1 MVRRDR
7 SLLASLLK
15 FIHLFPALLFL
26 ALAQG
31 WADGLA
37 KLKIGKYELIA
48 EVAVTNQ
55 EQATGLMNRPSLGP
69 DQGMLFIFDHPKEA
83 SFWMRNT
90 SIPLDLA
97 YLDEKGEILEILPL
111 VPFEE
116 KPVNSK
122 SNKVAYALE
131 VNRDWFSS
139 RSLKAGQKIEGLPV
153 K

>member
-1 MVRRDR
+1 LKVIR
-7 SLLASLLK
+7 LL
-15 FIHLFPALLFL
+15 PVLFL
-26 ALAQG
+26 PLACV

-37 KLKIGKYELIA
+37 KLKIGSHELIVELA
-48 EVAVTNQ
+48 ITDQ
-55 EQATGLMNRPSLGP
+55 EQMTGLMNRGSLGT
-69 DQGMLFIFDHPKEA
+69 DQGMLFVFDHPKEA
-83 SFWMRNT
+83 SFWMHNT

-111 VPFEE
+111 IPFEE

-139 RSLKAGQKIEGLPV
+139 RGLKTGTKVQGLPTNP
-153 K
+153 